1 MPARTA
7 QQRQLASAIAAARTF
22 LGEAEAVYQRRP
34 HALSAPMRSA
44 LLVDQFIRQYR
55 PTITTEEQEVFLAL
69 ALNAKHAVTKVI
81 EVAKGTLASVDV
93 HPREV
98 FRPLVLAAAAATIVL
113 HNHPSG
119 SPEPS
124 ADDLALTARLRD
136 AGALVGIPVLDHLVL
151 GSDSFVSLAD
161 RGLL

>member
-55 PTITTEEQEVFLAL
+55 PTIATEEQEVFLAL

-81 EVAKGTLASVDV
+81 EVARRIGEMSCM
-93 HPREV
+93 PR
-98 FRPLVLAAAAATIVL
+98 RP
-113 HNHPSG
+113 
-119 SPEPS
+119 PEYHHLPG
-124 ADDLALTARLRD
+124 LRLIRSN
-136 AGALVGIPVLDHLVL
+136 L
-151 GSDSFVSLAD
+151 
-161 RGLL
+161 